1 MSHVLD
7 GIVDL
12 IEDAVFHR
20 DVPLDVGAECRRRV
34 LELMRDVAG
43 ERIAFDDARALAMDQ
58 LRLTVNAIPPEPYV
72 NPYMERRHAQPR

>member
-20 DVPLDVGAECRRRV
+20 EVPLDIGIARRSRV
-34 LELMRDVAG
+34 MALIRDVAG

-58 LRLTVNAIPPEPYV
+58 LRLTVNALPPEPYV
-72 NPYMERRHAQPR
+72 NPY